1 MKVVNKEATLGLC
14 KDQKLVGRVHIV
26 AKDANGNIV
35 DTTNVTN
42 NIVLGIRTPIIKLLG
57 GWGTAQNELPFV
69 RQIALGTGA
78 TPATIL
84 DTKLEAEVEGSRK
97 LTATTPT
104 MSSDGLSLTFS
115 FLYDMVDEA
124 VDNKDIKEMA
134 LFTTDGTMIARTTIG
149 LWRKTT
155 GLYFEIYWTIGYA
168 A

>member
-35 DTTNVTN
+35 DTNNVTN

-57 GWGTAQNELPFV
+57 GWGTAQDELPFV

-84 DTKLEAEVEGSRK
+84 DTKLEAEVEGSRRNCF
-97 LTATTPT
+97 
-104 MSSDGLSLTFS
+104 G
-115 FLYDMVDEA
+115 
-124 VDNKDIKEMA
+124 A
-134 LFTTDGTMIARTTIG
+134 LRGG
-149 LWRKTT
+149 KPC
-155 GLYFEIYWTIGYA
+155 GH
-168 A
+168 